1 MAKMTSLS
9 QALKS
14 EFETTLRQ
22 EGLHYFQRQLVSIK
36 RADQWSLTAVVRG
49 SSKYDVTLKRDADG
63 VIAATCTCSF
73 ITPRRPCKHLYA
85 TVLAAEDKNF
95 LQGDGDND
103 DLILEI
109 KVKEKPRPK
118 YEPPLEAEDDEED
131 DDEED
136 DDYPRR
142 GFQAKRKISEEL
154 RQRIIEA
161 QKARWGLQAARNVV
175 TAAPPPPPLPAWKQ
189 ALTTITQQSKGPSTA
204 PPFHWPSQRE
214 LILIVDLPSIATSD
228 AGLVIETH
236 YREPLKNGGWSKLKS
251 SGLRAIHIP
260 HLPDAM
266 DRQILTYLLG
276 GREFFGYTYAYGSGN
291 NRYQVS
297 ELLAEQ
303 LLPLACQTGRCLL
316 RRFAGQTDCPPLRW
330 EADEPYELW
339 LDVTKQDAQ
348 YEVTGAIRRASDQ
361 AGLDMKAVQRITAA
375 GLLFT
380 TDTVLRLANPSAAKW
395 LQALRQSNGF
405 KVPLEQG
412 PEFLESLLQI
422 TQTPKLNLPA
432 DLSFEE
438 HTVTPKPGILLK
450 PHEQKI
456 YADRVIGELQL
467 DYDSILI
474 KHTDPRPTIYQP
486 EPRRVIRRDTM
497 AEAAALKE
505 LQQLGFK
512 EQRDYYQP
520 AYLVLKSHLVPKTIQ
535 KLLDKGWHVEA
546 EGKLYRRPGKFSL
559 NVSSGI
565 DWFELH
571 GEVDFDGATVKLP
584 DLLAALKHGQSTV
597 QLGDGT
603 FGLLPE
609 EWMKKYGLIAATGD
623 ANEDHVR
630 FTKAQAGLLD
640 ALLAAQPEVTFDTA
654 FAKVREELKS
664 FAGVQAQEPPAGF
677 VGELRGYQK
686 EALGWFAFLQKFGL
700 GGCLADD
707 MGLGKTVQVLALMEA
722 RREMRADKSKQQ
734 RLAPTLIVVPKSLVF
749 NWQAEAAKFAPQL
762 NVLNHT
768 GTERTKES
776 AEHFD
781 EYDVILTTY
790 GTLRNDAILF
800 KDKKF
805 DYIVLDEAQAI
816 KNANTESSKAAR
828 LLRSDH
834 KLALSGTPIENHLGE
849 LWSLFD
855 FLNPGLLG
863 ASSVFGMSGNAA
875 RNPEEETKRVLSQA
889 LRPFILRRTKAQ
901 VAKDLPPKLEQTI
914 YCEMEPAQAKLYDE
928 IKQHYRNSLLGRI
941 DRDGINKS
949 KMHILEALLRLR
961 QAACHPGLLDPKKT
975 KAASAKLDVLFAQ
988 LEELADEGH
997 KTLVFSQFTSFLAI
1011 LREHL
1016 DKANL
1021 PYEYLDGKTRNRQEV
1036 VERFQTDPHSK
1047 LFLISL
1053 KAGGLGLNL
1062 TAADYVFLLDPW
1074 WNPAVEAQAIDRTH
1088 RIGQTKQ
1095 VFAYRLIT
1103 RGTVE
1108 EKVLALQ
1115 DTKRDLADAII
1126 SANNSV
1132 IRSLKREDLELL
1144 LS

>member
-1 MAKMTSLS
+1 MNSLS
-9 QALKS
+9 QALKT
-14 EFETTLRQ
+14 EFTKTIRQ
-22 EGLHYFQRQLVSIK
+22 RGLEYFQRQTVTLK
-36 RADQWSLTAVVRG
+36 KADQWNVTAVVRG
-49 SSKYDVTLKRDADG
+49 STKYDVTLRRDDEG
-63 VIAATCTCSF
+63 VIIAACSCPYVN
-73 ITPRRPCKHLYA
+73 TNQEPCKHLYA
-85 TVLAAEDKNF
+85 VVLAAEDKHF
-95 LQGDGDND
+95 LQGDGDNSDLMLDLEVND
-103 DLILEI
+103 D
-109 KVKEKPRPK
+109 
-118 YEPPLEAEDDEED
+118 YEDDYEEEEEED
-131 DDEED
+131 DDDYRSSYQLRRKMSED
-136 DDYPRR
+136 
-142 GFQAKRKISEEL
+142 A

-161 QKARWGLQAARNVV
+161 QKARWGLQPAR
-175 TAAPPPPPLPAWKQ
+175 TAAPPPPPAPAWKQ
-189 ALTTITQQSKGPSTA
+189 TLTGITKANSNKHTP
-204 PPFHWPSQRE
+204 PPFHWPAGRE
-214 LILIVDLPSIATSD
+214 LIFIVDLPAMVGNDS
-228 AGLVIETH
+228 GVVIETH
-236 YREPLKNGGWSKLKS
+236 YRETLKSGEWSKLKS
-251 SGLRAIHIP
+251 IGLRAAQIPHIP
-260 HLPDAM
+260 DAV

-276 GREFFGYTYAYGSGN
+276 GREFYGYTYFYGSGN
-291 NRYQVS
+291 NRYQIS
-297 ELLAEQ
+297 EPLALQ
-303 LLPLACQTGRCLL
+303 MLPLASQTGRCWV
-316 RRFAGQTDCPPLRW
+316 RRFSGQTECQPLVW
-330 EADEPYELW
+330 DGDEPYEFW
-339 LDVTKQDAQ
+339 LDVQPEAAQ
-348 YEVTGAIRRASDQ
+348 YRVTGAIRRASDQ
-361 AGLDMKAVQRITAA
+361 AVIDLRSIVLITGE

-380 TDTVLRLANPSAAKW
+380 AERAAQLANPEATKW
-395 LQALRQSNGF
+395 LNSLRQTDGF
-405 KVPLEQG
+405 RVPLEQG
-412 PEFLESLLQI
+412 GEFLEALLQI
-422 TQTPKLNLPA
+422 TGAPKLNLPEA
-432 DLSFEE
+432 LHFEE
-438 HTVTPKPGILLK
+438 ITVPPRPGLLLR

-456 YADRVIGELQL
+456 YSDRVIGELQL
-467 DYDSILI
+467 DYAGMLI
-474 KHTDPRPTIYQP
+474 KQKDERTSFYQP
-486 EPRRVIRRDTM
+486 EQRRLIRRDPI
-497 AEAAALKE
+497 AERAALDH

-512 EQRDYYQP
+512 EQRDYYNP
-520 AYLVLKSHLVPKTIQ
+520 TYLVLKTYLVPKTIQ
-535 KLLDKGWHVEA
+535 KLLDNGWHVEA
-546 EGKLYRRPGKFSL
+546 EGKLYRRPGKFNLS
-559 NVSSGI
+559 VSSGI

-584 DLLAALKHGQSTV
+584 ELLEALKHGQSTV

-623 ANEDHVR
+623 AQEDHVR

-640 ALLAAQPEVTFDTA
+640 ALLAAQPEVTFDAT
-654 FAKVREELKS
+654 FAKVREELKN
-664 FAGVQAQEPPAGF
+664 FAGIKTQEPPTGF

-686 EALGWFAFLQKFGL
+686 EALGWFEFLQKFGL

-707 MGLGKTVQVLALMEA
+707 MGLGKTPMTLALMEA
-722 RREMRADKSKQQ
+722 RRELRADKKAKQCS
-734 RLAPTLIVVPKSLVF
+734 APSLVVVPKSLVF
-749 NWQAEAAKFAPQL
+749 NWQAEAAKFTPQL
-762 NVLNHT
+762 KVLNHT
-768 GTERTKES
+768 GTERAKDT

-781 EYDVILTTY
+781 DYDVILTTY

-800 KDKKF
+800 KDKLF

-828 LLRSDH
+828 LLRSNH

-875 RNPEEETKRVLSQA
+875 RNPEEETKKVLSQA

-914 YCEMEPAQAKLYDE
+914 YCEMEAAQSKLYNE
-928 IKQHYRNSLLGRI
+928 IKQHYRSSLLGRI
-941 DRDGINKS
+941 DRDGMNKS

-975 KAASAKLDVLFAQ
+975 KAASAKLDVLFTQ
-988 LEELADEGH
+988 LQELTEEGH

-1011 LREHL
+1011 LREQL
-1016 DKANL
+1016 DKTKIT
-1021 PYEYLDGKTRNRQEV
+1021 YEYLDGRTRNRQEK
-1036 VERFQTDPHSK
+1036 VERFQNDPDCK

-1132 IRSLKREDLELL
+1132 IRTLKREDLELL